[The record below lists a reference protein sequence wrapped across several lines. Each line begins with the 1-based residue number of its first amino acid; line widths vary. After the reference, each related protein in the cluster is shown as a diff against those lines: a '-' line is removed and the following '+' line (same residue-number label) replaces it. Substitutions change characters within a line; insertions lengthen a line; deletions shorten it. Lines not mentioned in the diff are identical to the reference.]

1 MSYNLLIET
10 LQATFEADEMVSTVI
25 TGDATEVDN
34 YKKNQFPLVHI
45 EVVDSGFLDIANT
58 STVSYNCLITVVDI
72 RDINKEEDRD
82 KFWKNDNRHDNW
94 NTTRHI
100 LRTAEVKMVKETY
113 GENVSLASAG
123 SAELLNIV
131 RENLLDGW
139 QQQWTIEVPD
149 VYVKSC

>member
-45 EVVDSGFLDIANT
+45 EVVDSGGLDIANT

-100 LRTAEVKMVKETY
+100 LRTGELKMVKETY